1 VGFWAVFAILSLAF
15 QCGLPHPWVYT
26 AQKCNSGGVVYAV
39 VGLNIISDLYL
50 SVFFIPTIWSLETEA
65 FARITLA
72 SLFLS
77 KLLYV
82 IIAALNCLERLWLNI
97 QSACIAG
104 AVELVF
110 LSRALPSLDQTC
122 PWTHPPDPT

>member
-1 VGFWAVFAILSLAF
+1 LTCAKLSIIQLVRLLTPKQNTKSHWIITILVGFWAVFAILSLAF

-39 VGLNIISDLYL
+39 VGLNIVSDLYL
-50 SVFFIPTIWSLETEA
+50 SVFFIPTIWSLQTEV

-82 IIAALNCLERLWLNI
+82 IIAA
-97 QSACIAG
+97 
-104 AVELVF
+104 
-110 LSRALPSLDQTC
+110 
-122 PWTHPPDPT
+122 